1 MKKLAWGVA
10 LGVLG
15 LALTAQAARK
25 MSFGTVEPVN
35 TQSVFELPQLS
46 REALETAMDVHNMMV
61 EVRRLKTDR
70 TEVESAT
77 RIQNLHERQMAAMDK
92 CSARK
97 LADQFKNPEEVWQK
111 MKDAY
116 RDREREL
123 TVYVNAAENMTP
135 EELEAYNEARANGEM
150 NEEMLAEMMAQWR
163 LGQEI
168 LTDVY
173 ANQDKWGERKDKQA
187 PSFPL
192 WRDQQYQFNQDWD
205 AYYTK
210 LNAYLGAPAN
220 GRPEI
225 DEVIRSDYARRA
237 DVMQAHQAYL
247 KRVSQQNPARARQL
261 PDALKEPPA
270 APHPLPPK
278 KELLA
283 YFRDDTVGGRVYP
296 ALPEPWQRYA
306 DDGYKDVNPDGEMAA
321 DFDADHHLTE
331 KALAEDQ
338 TNRLVV
344 AAGIQQSLDGATRM
358 KKMVDEGVSETIDG
372 IRAELATYITLGDNE
387 NLLDP
392 DVQASVLQRLKVKK
406 EALLAQ
412 AEQDFQKYPK
422 SMKTDRV
429 VQDYKLDEIE
439 DFTELKKINPA
450 AFEALQSQM
459 PVSVYQQDKDLLEA
473 LKADADGW
481 AFLNEAN
488 AAYASVLIKDAHAR
502 EAFSDELDAWK
513 DSVVAAESVA
523 IDDDCLNGG
532 V

>member
-1 MKKLAWGVA
+1 MKKLVWGVA

-15 LALTAQAARK
+15 MALTAQAARK

-35 TQSVFELPQLS
+35 TQRIFEIPQLS
-46 REALETAMDVHNMMV
+46 REALEAAMDVHNMMV
-61 EVRRLKTDR
+61 EIRQLKTDR
-70 TEVESAT
+70 AEVESAT
-77 RIQNLHERQMAAMDK
+77 RIQNLHARQMAAMDK
-92 CSARK
+92 CSTRK
-97 LADQFKNPEEVWQK
+97 LAEQFKNPEEVWQK

-116 RDREREL
+116 QDREREL

-135 EELEAYNEARANGEM
+135 EELDAYNEARVNGEM
-150 NEEMLAEMMAQWR
+150 TEEMLAEMMAQWQ

-173 ANQDKWGERKDKQA
+173 ANQDKWGERKDKKA

-220 GRPEI
+220 GRPDI
-225 DEVIRSDYARRA
+225 DEAVRSDYARRD

-261 PDALKEPPA
+261 PDGLKEPPA

-278 KELLA
+278 KEMLA

-306 DDGYKDVNPDGEMAA
+306 DGGYKDINPDGEMAA
-321 DFDADHHLTE
+321 DFDANHHLTE
-331 KALAEDQ
+331 QALAEDQ

-344 AAGIQQSLDGATRM
+344 AAGIQQSLDGANRM
-358 KKMVDEGVSETIDG
+358 KKVVDEGVAEAIDG
-372 IRAELATYITLGDNE
+372 IRDELSKYITLGDQE

-392 DVQASVLQRLKVKK
+392 DVQASVLQRLKAKK
-406 EALLAQ
+406 DALLAQ
-412 AEQDFQKYPK
+412 AEQDFKNYPESLK
-422 SMKTDRV
+422 KERV

-439 DFTELKKINPA
+439 DFTELKKLNPA
-450 AFEALQSQM
+450 AFETLQEQV
-459 PVSVYQQDKDLLEA
+459 PVSIYQQDKDLLAA
-473 LKADADGW
+473 LKADPDGW

-488 AAYASVLIKDAHAR
+488 AGNASVLIKDAHTR
-502 EAFSDELDAWK
+502 DAFTDELEAWK
-513 DSVVAAESVA
+513 DSVVAAENVA